1 MATKNKDTLLQK
13 LENLTSSFI
22 LKINHVTQRKL
33 NIFLLKFK
41 CEYDYDEYDHQEEKK
56 RYYNLM
62 TYLHY
67 HLRNVEE
74 ANQYNEKAL
83 EIDPESIVALGN
95 KAWILFKEHGN
106 DDDFKSVEQILKR
119 VDALCT
125 DRVKLAVAKSEM
137 AYSYARFGLLYYK
150 RAVEIYEH
158 VLNDVKCSDNLPV
171 FLWQYGCGLIQGRC
185 LRQNVIH
192 HDTTYE
198 DTIKCAASL
207 LSQVANQDD
216 NLRYKARALTELG
229 SLANFNKASAKHVH
243 DCGLPEEPHK
253 MFSMAIQ
260 LVQDH
265 AILDIPVL
273 EQYAYQCNIQ
283 DQPDLSKDI
292 LLETLKVKKS
302 PRALTLLARILY
314 YQMKKK
320 LKQKCIPNNAESQ
333 EIIKLYNY
341 AIAAGNIAAMGYKGQ
356 LLMQMWNYKEAIEE
370 FEKVYRLF
378 ELSDPKQEELDW
390 KTRFL
395 CETCHA
401 KCLYYSSND
410 ALSIIQAKK
419 LLWSSIELCFDA
431 RKESN
436 DKNKKMKLAVDE
448 MLKLLSRG
456 RKTPESVLEEKIMHK
471 LVGQKDRAFH
481 LRRETERT
489 GMSLEQQSEMAQRL
503 IKLHQFNEGL
513 SLLNQMMAS
522 NTFPEELKEFTIK
535 AYIDGAEYALKE
547 GDFLLASRKTLLAFD
562 MRFPNDNSNISQ
574 ERLHLFLCANEQNQN
589 LAQSVQECITRFS
602 SLNITTCFDLM
613 PGRLRFSSL
622 EETMLQSSV
631 LVILLD
637 DMKNDDSDSLLFN
650 ISKSLMIITVSD
662 QCVIPYRLRYLPHL
676 PLGKLFQEDTKKWIH
691 NFFQMALL
699 QNTFSILKNNI
710 NQLEE
715 K

>member
-13 LENLTSSFI
+13 LENLKSSFS

-41 CEYDYDEYDHQEEKK
+41 CEYDYDEYDHHEEKK

-106 DDDFKSVEQILKR
+106 DDDFKSVEQILKQ

-125 DRVKLAVAKSEM
+125 DRVKLTVAKSEM

-158 VLNDVKCSDNLPV
+158 VLND
-171 FLWQYGCGLIQGRC
+171 YGCGLIQVRC
-185 LRQNVIH
+185 LRQNIIH

-273 EQYAYQCNIQ
+273 EQYAYQYNIQ
-283 DQPDLSKDI
+283 DRPDLSKDI

-431 RKESN
+431 RKE
-436 DKNKKMKLAVDE
+436 
-448 MLKLLSRG
+448 R
-456 RKTPESVLEEKIMHK
+456 RKTPESVLEEKTMHK

-481 LRRETERT
+481 LRREIERT

-522 NTFPEELKEFTIK
+522 NTLPEELKEFTIK

-547 GDFLLASRKTLLAFD
+547 GDFLLASRRTLLAFD
-562 MRFPNDNSNISQ
+562 MRFPDDNSNISQ

-589 LAQSVQECITRFS
+589 VAQSVQECITRFS

-637 DMKNDDSDSLLFN
+637 DMKNDDSDSLPFN
-650 ISKSLMIITVSD
+650 ISVEMAQFIQIQNKTEKSLMIITVSD

-676 PLGKLFQEDTKKWIH
+676 PLAKLFQEDTKKWIH

-699 QNTFSILKNNI
+699 QNTFSILKDNI